1 MKPFYSR
8 FRLGLVGLLGVP
20 ILAAAQ
26 NPPAAYDVS
35 TVKPHDPTDQNMS
48 WSDNQDGFRAVNVD
62 LKSFISDAWHLRPDQ
77 LTSEPSWVSDL
88 HWDITGKST
97 ELTPEQLKKLTAK
110 QRRQMTQ
117 QILADR
123 FHLIAHIE
131 IRTGPVFTL
140 VPAKHGIKLQPI
152 APTAEEKATGRMPD
166 SGLRISGGDPV
177 VLEAKKISL
186 SGLLGNLALNLHQTV
201 IDKTGL
207 PADAVYTFTLR
218 YNPAYGQGT
227 ASEGDA
233 PPMSSALEEQL
244 GLHLESSRGPVK
256 VLVVDHIEKP
266 TAN

>member
-1 MKPFYSR
+1 MKPFYSWFR
-8 FRLGLVGLLGVP
+8 FGLVGLLGVP

-35 TVKPHDPTDQNMS
+35 TVKPHDPSDQNMS
-48 WSDNQDGFRAVNVD
+48 WSDNQDGVRAVNVD
-62 LKSFISDAWHLRPDQ
+62 LKSFIADAWHLRPYQ
-77 LTSEPSWVSDL
+77 LTGEPSWVGDL

-97 ELTPEQLKKLTAK
+97 ELTPEQLKKLTAE
-110 QRRQMTQ
+110 QRHQITQ
-117 QILADR
+117 QLLADR

-131 IRTGPVFTL
+131 NRTGPIFTL

-152 APTAEEKATGRMPD
+152 ALTAEEKATGQIPD
-166 SGLRISGGDPV
+166 SGLSMSGSDPV
-177 VLEAKKISL
+177 VLDAKKISL
-186 SGLLGNLALNLHQTV
+186 SGLLDNLALNMHQPV

-207 PADAVYTFTLR
+207 PADAVYSFTLR
-218 YNPAYGQGT
+218 WNPEYGRGT
-227 ASEGDA
+227 ALEGDA
-233 PPMSSALEEQL
+233 PPMSSALEDQL